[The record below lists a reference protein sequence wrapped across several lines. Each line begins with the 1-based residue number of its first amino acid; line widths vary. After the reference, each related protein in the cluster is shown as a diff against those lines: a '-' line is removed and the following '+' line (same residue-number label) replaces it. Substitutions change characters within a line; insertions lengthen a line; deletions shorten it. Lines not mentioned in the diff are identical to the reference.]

1 MSECKAYAGWPP
13 MLLNKRSDRLSKT
26 NFERKK
32 NDGPLDAL
40 GGHHTRKL
48 AGLLGNIGSLY
59 GAAVLDQPRELPPR
73 TRVLGL
79 ARNFAGGRGRRLP
92 GANFR
97 ETPLSESVQSMA
109 RRKRR

>member
-48 AGLLGNIGSLY
+48 AGLLAINAVDNADYRCIG
-59 GAAVLDQPRELPPR
+59 GHAAALL
-73 TRVLGL
+73 RVPDDLS
-79 ARNFAGGRGRRLP
+79 N
-92 GANFR
+92 
-97 ETPLSESVQSMA
+97 ET
-109 RRKRR
+109 